1 MYGEVSGNGMGDPG
15 RSKSVIGI
23 EAQVPE
29 EKLQFIMFQQSL
41 NRRRRHPL
49 LATTITS
56 LDDVHILLCFTG
68 LADQELNQ
76 PLRTREKRIILYGSM
91 SSETLLKCDYPMMMG
106 VEESGL

>member
-1 MYGEVSGNGMGDPG
+1 MYGEVSENGRGDPG

-41 NRRRRHPL
+41 NRRRHPL

-56 LDDVHILLCFTG
+56 LDDVHILLSFSG
-68 LADQELNQ
+68 LADQELSQ

-91 SSETLLKCDYPMMMG
+91 SSETLLKCDYPKMVG